1 MLINIRNQRGITFI
15 SLLLLLMIM
24 GFFLLLLFKLGPVY
38 LENYTVKTV
47 LSNLR
52 KDPMLH
58 TRPSRAIRGAI
69 DSQLYV
75 NEVRR
80 LGLKDIK
87 LKREGSVV
95 IINIDYFVRVPIIAN
110 VDAIMTFKEAA
121 RLDGT

>member
-52 KDPMLH
+52 KDPVLH
-58 TRPSRAIRGAI
+58 TRPSREIRGAI

-80 LGLKDIK
+80 LGLKDIM

-95 IINIDYFVRVPIIAN
+95 IVNIDYFVRVPIIAN
-110 VDAIMTFKEAA
+110 VDAIMTFKETA